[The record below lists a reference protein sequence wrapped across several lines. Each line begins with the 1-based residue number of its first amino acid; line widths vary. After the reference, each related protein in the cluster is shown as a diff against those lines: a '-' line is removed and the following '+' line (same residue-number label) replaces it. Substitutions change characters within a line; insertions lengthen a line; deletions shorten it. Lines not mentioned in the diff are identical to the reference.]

1 MSKDKVV
8 IASERSDLGSE
19 AEMASSQNMFLAMT
33 MTILSWVAC

>member
-1 MSKDKVV
+1 MSKDKV
-8 IASERSDLGSE
+8 DLGSE